1 MGMDQYLSIPFLG
14 EWTSINP
21 SYFDV
26 NYRGTRFWHTVIWYY
41 MQQNPTYLPTPKTTS
56 TQRFFLIWH
65 LSPIPTAPAGE
76 HGGALGV
83 ALWPRCLRFAR
94 GPGSWSSQKVERWWL
109 GTKDWGKIVWRKWG
123 ISYLNNKSGDWSK
136 KNETLA
142 IKSRTFTAR
151 MVVWNKTP
159 RAQLRIGQVWG
170 NTATKQEGQVIFGWS
185 DPASSIPNL
194 SAVHIPVLL
203 AWCSITIPPILLVV
217 INPDVL
223 STPKNP
229 HVTPCP
235 HD

>member
-1 MGMDQYLSIPFLG
+1 MILYGYGSIP
-14 EWTSINP
+14 INTIFRGMNIHLP
-21 SYFDV
+21 AILMFT
-26 NYRGTRFWHTVIWYY
+26 RGTRFWHTVIWYY
-41 MQQNPTYLPTPKTTS
+41 MQQNPTFLPTPKTTS

-65 LSPIPTAPAGE
+65 SPIPTAPAGE

-109 GTKDWGKIVWRKWG
+109 GTKDWGKIVLRKWG

-170 NTATKQEGQVIFGWS
+170 NTATKQEGTGLFFVGQIPQVQS
-185 DPASSIPNL
+185 
-194 SAVHIPVLL
+194 
-203 AWCSITIPPILLVV
+203 PICLPF
-217 INPDVL
+217 I
-223 STPKNP
+223 SQF
-229 HVTPCP
+229 CW
-235 HD
+235 HDAPSPYPRFCW